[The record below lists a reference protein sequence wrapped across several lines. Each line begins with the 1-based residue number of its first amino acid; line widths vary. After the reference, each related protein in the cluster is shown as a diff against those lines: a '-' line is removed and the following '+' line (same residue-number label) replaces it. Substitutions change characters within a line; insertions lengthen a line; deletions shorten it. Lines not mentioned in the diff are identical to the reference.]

1 MKKFQ
6 STCQNCTNKF
16 CTKLSTEVREEIFK
30 NRIWFNLN
38 AKEEQLFYF
47 NNKQILIIESGSF
60 MRSYFN
66 PAIDRCFRL
75 SGFKNYF

>member
-16 CTKLSTEVREEIFK
+16 CTKLSTEVRDEIFK

-38 AKEEQLFYF
+38 AKED
-47 NNKQILIIESGSF
+47 G
-60 MRSYFN
+60 
-66 PAIDRCFRL
+66 
-75 SGFKNYF
+75 

>member
-47 NNKQILIIESGSF
+47 IKVNKLVLIF
-60 MRSYFN
+60 
-66 PAIDRCFRL
+66 
-75 SGFKNYF
+75 

>member
-30 NRIWFNLN
+30 NRIWFNL
-38 AKEEQLFYF
+38 KK
-47 NNKQILIIESGSF
+47 NNSFILIINRF
-60 MRSYFN
+60 
-66 PAIDRCFRL
+66 L
-75 SGFKNYF
+75 SSNQAVS

>member
-47 NNKQILIIESGSF
+47 NNGSVTT
-60 MRSYFN
+60 N
-66 PAIDRCFRL
+66 
-75 SGFKNYF
+75 G

>member
-30 NRIWFNLN
+30 NNSF
-38 AKEEQLFYF
+38 
-47 NNKQILIIESGSF
+47 ILIINRF
-60 MRSYFN
+60 
-66 PAIDRCFRL
+66 L
-75 SGFKNYF
+75 SSNQAVS

>member
-16 CTKLSTEVREEIFK
+16 CTKLSTEVRDEIFK

-38 AKEEQLFYF
+38 AKK
-47 NNKQILIIESGSF
+47 NNSFILIINRF
-60 MRSYFN
+60 
-66 PAIDRCFRL
+66 L
-75 SGFKNYF
+75 SSNQAVS

>member
-30 NRIWFNLN
+30 NRIWLNLN
-38 AKEEQLFYF
+38 A
-47 NNKQILIIESGSF
+47 
-60 MRSYFN
+60 
-66 PAIDRCFRL
+66 DRKSTRL
-75 SGFKNYF
+75 NSSHT